1 MANLKKLKQR
11 AIEQR
16 PAPTDITS
24 YESLKTNFAYSLL
37 INSKYGQEIE
47 GYSIVEMSNWI
58 KAKQIYND
66 FDLIRMAVGV
76 DDTNYIEE
84 VQDGKE
90 V

>member
-16 PAPTDITS
+16 PTPNDITS
-24 YESLKTNFAYSLL
+24 YESLKDNFAYSLL
-37 INSKYGQEIE
+37 KSKYSEIQ
-47 GYSIVEMSNWI
+47 GYSIVELSNWL
-58 KAKQIYND
+58 KARGLQSDY
-66 FDLIRMAVGV
+66 DLLELIVAQNNNM
-76 DDTNYIEE
+76 E

>member
-16 PAPTDITS
+16 PTPNDITS

-58 KAKQIYND
+58 KEKQVYND

-76 DDTNYIEE
+76 DEDNYIEE

>member
-16 PAPTDITS
+16 PTPNDITS

-58 KAKQIYND
+58 KARGLQSDY
-66 FDLIRMAVGV
+66 DLLELIVE
-76 DDTNYIEE
+76 DTNYTDE
-84 VQDGKE
+84 DN
-90 V
+90 

>member
-16 PAPTDITS
+16 PTPNDITS

-47 GYSIVEMSNWI
+47 GYSIVELSNWI
-58 KAKQIYND
+58 KEKQVYND

-76 DDTNYIEE
+76 DEDNYIEE

>member
-16 PAPTDITS
+16 PSPNDIAS
-24 YESLKTNFAYSLL
+24 YESLKDNFVYSLL

-47 GYSIVEMSNWI
+47 GYSIVEMGNWL
-58 KAKQIYND
+58 KEKQVYND

-76 DDTNYIEE
+76 DDDNYKEE
-84 VQDGKE
+84 EDGKE
-90 V
+90 I